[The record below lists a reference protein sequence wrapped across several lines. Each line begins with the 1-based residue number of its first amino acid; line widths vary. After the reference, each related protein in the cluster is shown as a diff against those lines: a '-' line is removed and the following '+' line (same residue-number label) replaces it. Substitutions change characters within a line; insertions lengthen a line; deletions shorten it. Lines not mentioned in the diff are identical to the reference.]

1 MIRRLPP
8 ASLLMTRLPS
18 RWFYSLLGIFLLL
31 TLLISLEFA
40 HRLYRDNV
48 AQQYEAL
55 SSIGQVLSIDFD
67 HELAIQAFSVETLE
81 AAADELLNNR
91 HE

>member
-40 HRLYRDNV
+40 HRLYR
-48 AQQYEAL
+48 
-55 SSIGQVLSIDFD
+55 SFD
-67 HELAIQAFSVETLE
+67 
-81 AAADELLNNR
+81 R
-91 HE
+91 